1 MAGSAKIFF
10 KDFACSSKIK
20 PAVVGSSKEFTTS
33 LIAENQS
40 LLKMWSSPFGGFAVC

>member
-1 MAGSAKIFF
+1 MFF

-33 LIAENQS
+33 LIAVMI
-40 LLKMWSSPFGGFAVC
+40 LKSSISAPL